1 MDDYTRFTWLFL
13 LKHKN
18 EVLFV
23 FKHFKA
29 LVENQFSTS
38 LKVLRT
44 DNGTEYTN
52 SAFQAFCS
60 SNGILHQTSCP
71 YSPQQNGVSERK
83 HRHIVET
90 SLSLLYRSHLPYN
103 YWSYAFSTAIFLIN
117 RLPSSVLSFK
127 SPWEVLYSKPPP
139 LQALK
144 AFGCDCYPYLRPYTK
159 HKL

>member
-1 MDDYTRFTWLFL
+1 M

-44 DNGTEYTN
+44 DNGIEYTN

-60 SNGILHQTSCP
+60 SNGILHQTPCP
-71 YSPQQNGVSERK
+71 HSPQQNGVSKRK
-83 HRHIVET
+83 HRHIIET
-90 SLSLLYRSHLPYN
+90 DHIFLTIIGPMLSLLLF
-103 YWSYAFSTAIFLIN
+103 FSLID
-117 RLPSSVLSFK
+117 
-127 SPWEVLYSKPPP
+127 YP
-139 LQALK
+139 LL
-144 AFGCDCYPYLRPYTK
+144 F
-159 HKL
+159 